1 MLGMTNGLRLQG
13 AAEYPRIGTNRVNN
27 QDLFISWKDE
37 YDTDG
42 NSTLENVMAASELY
56 P

>member
-1 MLGMTNGLRLQG
+1 MPGLTNDLHLQG
-13 AAEYPRIGTNRVNN
+13 TAEYPKIGIDRVNN

-37 YDTDG
+37 FDTDG
-42 NSTLENVMAASELY
+42 NNILENVMAASELY

>member
-1 MLGMTNGLRLQG
+1 MLGLTNGLHLQG
-13 AAEYPRIGTNRVNN
+13 TAEYPRIGTDRVNN
-27 QDLFISWKDE
+27 QDLFISRKDE
-37 YDTDG
+37 FDTDG